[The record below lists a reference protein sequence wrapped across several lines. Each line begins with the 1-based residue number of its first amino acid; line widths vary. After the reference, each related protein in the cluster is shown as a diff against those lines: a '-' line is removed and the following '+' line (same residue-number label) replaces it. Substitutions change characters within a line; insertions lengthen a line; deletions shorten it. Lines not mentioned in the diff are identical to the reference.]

1 MKMLLV
7 WILASAAALP
17 AAFSAR
23 EKTAARHVTVAAL
36 AAHVRML
43 SDDLLEG
50 RAPATR
56 GSELAMKY
64 IATQLERIGL
74 QPAGDDG
81 GWLQRFDV
89 VGMKSEVTTPI
100 TVTAA
105 GRSDKTLTL
114 KPFVESIV
122 SPGLQREAMGV
133 RDADVVFV
141 GYGITAPEQKWDD
154 YAGVDV
160 RGKVVVVMNNDPEND
175 PALFAGKTRLYY
187 GRWDYK
193 YEEAARHGAAG
204 VVIIHTEH
212 SAGYPWHVVQS
223 SWTGPQFE
231 LPARA
236 EPRVTLRMWATE
248 EACKRIAQLGGKDLD
263 ELRRAAEQRG
273 FVAVPLG
280 VKLTA
285 AVKTTLSHVHT
296 ANVLGKLVGSDP
308 TLAEQAIVVTAHHD
322 HLGVRDGKG
331 DTIYN
336 GALDNASGVAAL
348 LTVADALAA
357 IEPRPRRSFLF
368 AAVAAEESGL
378 LGSQYFCEH
387 PILPPGKMAANLNID
402 GINIWGKAT
411 DIGYLGLGKTT
422 LDETV
427 IAVARV
433 QGRQVT
439 ADEHPDK
446 GGFYRSDQFN
456 FARIGVPAMYLKAG
470 VRHPGHDA
478 QWGRDL
484 QEQFT
489 KQRYHQPSDQID
501 DSWNLEGAVDDVQLM
516 VVTLMRIADAPRMP
530 EWHRG
535 DEFEAARK
543 RALAATASEGAK

>member
-64 IATQLERIGL
+64 IATQFERLGL

-81 GWLQRFDV
+81 GWLQRFDI

-105 GRSDKTLTL
+105 GRGDKTLTL

-378 LGSQYFCEH
+378 LGSQY
-387 PILPPGKMAANLNID
+387 
-402 GINIWGKAT
+402 
-411 DIGYLGLGKTT
+411 
-422 LDETV
+422 
-427 IAVARV
+427 
-433 QGRQVT
+433 
-439 ADEHPDK
+439 
-446 GGFYRSDQFN
+446 
-456 FARIGVPAMYLKAG
+456 
-470 VRHPGHDA
+470 
-478 QWGRDL
+478 
-484 QEQFT
+484 
-489 KQRYHQPSDQID
+489 
-501 DSWNLEGAVDDVQLM
+501 
-516 VVTLMRIADAPRMP
+516 
-530 EWHRG
+530 
-535 DEFEAARK
+535 
-543 RALAATASEGAK
+543 